1 MKKTR
6 SFSIIPALLLSVCFQ
21 SQAQQ
26 VNINLKINDGAEA
39 AVFQNEP
46 VLLDVA
52 VFNKKAQADRR
63 WNRAGE
69 ERMKELDEMLKTG
82 KIKQEEYDRE
92 KNSIEKSRRSTEISK
107 LGSPTSSWTT
117 AISWKVMNTANRNYI
132 ELPLK
137 RMKKPASVVEAVL
150 DADGY
155 FTTCYGISPDAM
167 NTVPPGI
174 YAIECFIN
182 NIPSNAVL
190 FTVKS
195 GHQSEAISETE
206 PELIRLA
213 RFYWHDENGAKTMLY
228 ADKALAKNPASLDAL
243 SLKADGQILQ
253 GQFLP
258 ALETYNQ
265 AVKEYYRQNG
275 SGSEPPEYLI
285 SMIDFVKKQMG
296 N

>member
-6 SFSIIPALLLSVCFQ
+6 SYSSVLVLLLSVFFQ
-21 SQAQQ
+21 SRAQQ
-26 VNINLKINDGAEA
+26 VNINLRLNDGVEA
-39 AVFQNEP
+39 SVFQDEP

-52 VFNKKAQADRR
+52 VFSRKAQADRR

-69 ERMKELDEMLKTG
+69 ERMKELDEWLKSG

-92 KNSIEKSRRSTEISK
+92 KNSIEKSRRNIEVTR
-107 LGSPTSSWTT
+107 LGSPVTSWTS
-117 AISWKVMNTANRNYI
+117 AISWKVMNTATRNYI

-155 FTTCYGISPDAM
+155 FTTCYGISPEAM
-167 NTVPPGI
+167 NALPAGI

-182 NIPSNAVL
+182 TIPSNPVL
-190 FTVKS
+190 LTVKS
-195 GHQSEAISETE
+195 GHQSGAIAESE
-206 PELIRLA
+206 PELLRSA
-213 RFYWHDENGAKTMLY
+213 RYYWHDEDGAKTMLY
-228 ADKALAKNPASLDAL
+228 ADKVLAKNPSSLDAL
-243 SLKADGQILQ
+243 SLRADGQVMQ
-253 GQFLP
+253 GHFLP
-258 ALETYNQ
+258 ALETYNM

-275 SGSEPPEYLI
+275 PGSEPPDYLI
-285 SMIDFVKKQMG
+285 SMIDFIKKQLG